1 MKRKF
6 HFFYLFAFVIAVL
19 FVSCTPNDSE
29 DQVDS
34 TQMIQDENGDS
45 GDVSQEGTEGDNTDQ
60 TTQEN
65 NGNSDNTSQEGTEGG
80 NTDQTTQD
88 NNGNSDNTSQEG
100 TEGGNTD
107 ETTQDNNGNTDGVNQ
122 GETEVVNTDI
132 APDFTLTELDGK
144 QIKFSD
150 YEGKVLVMFFFG
162 NSCPS
167 CKTVATQIQSKL
179 ANKFESNEAFA
190 IVGLDQ
196 WNGNASSVRNFKSVT
211 GVQFPLLLGASSTAS
226 AYKTTYDRLLVVD
239 KKGAI
244 QFRGKRNATNDLDDV
259 VTITATY
266 LEKQ

>member
-1 MKRKF
+1 MKGKF

-45 GDVSQEGTEGDNTDQ
+45 DDVSQEGTEEIIPIRPPKTTTVIQ
-60 TTQEN
+60 TIPARKVLR
-65 NGNSDNTSQEGTEGG
+65 
-80 NTDQTTQD
+80 
-88 NNGNSDNTSQEG
+88 
-100 TEGGNTD
+100 GNTD
-107 ETTQDNNGNTDGVNQ
+107 ETTQDNNGNTDVVNQ

-150 YEGKVLVMFFFG
+150 YDGKVLVMFFFG

-179 ANKFESNEAFA
+179 ANKFESMKPLPS
-190 IVGLDQ
+190 LD
-196 WNGNASSVRNFKSVT
+196 
-211 GVQFPLLLGASSTAS
+211 
-226 AYKTTYDRLLVVD
+226 
-239 KKGAI
+239 
-244 QFRGKRNATNDLDDV
+244 
-259 VTITATY
+259 
-266 LEKQ
+266 

>member
-1 MKRKF
+1 MKGKF

-45 GDVSQEGTEGDNTDQ
+45 GD
-60 TTQEN
+60 
-65 NGNSDNTSQEGTEGG
+65 
-80 NTDQTTQD
+80 
-88 NNGNSDNTSQEG
+88 
-100 TEGGNTD
+100 
-107 ETTQDNNGNTDGVNQ
+107 VNQ

>member
-34 TQMIQDENGDS
+34 IQMIQDENSDS

-60 TTQEN
+60 
-65 NGNSDNTSQEGTEGG
+65 
-80 NTDQTTQD
+80 
-88 NNGNSDNTSQEG
+88 
-100 TEGGNTD
+100 
-107 ETTQDNNGNTDGVNQ
+107 TTQDNNGNTDGVNQ

-132 APDFTLTELDGK
+132 DPDFTLTELCGK

-150 YEGKVLVMFFFG
+150 YEGKILVMFFFG

-179 ANKFESNEAFA
+179 VNKFESNEAFA

-196 WNGNASSVRNFKSVT
+196 WNG
-211 GVQFPLLLGASSTAS
+211 
-226 AYKTTYDRLLVVD
+226 KT
-239 KKGAI
+239 I
-244 QFRGKRNATNDLDDV
+244 
-259 VTITATY
+259 
-266 LEKQ
+266 LEEKPGD

>member
-1 MKRKF
+1 MTTMKGKF
-6 HFFYLFAFVIAVL
+6 HFFILFAFVIAVL

-45 GDVSQEGTEGDNTDQ
+45 GDVSKEGTEGN
-60 TTQEN
+60 
-65 NGNSDNTSQEGTEGG
+65 

-107 ETTQDNNGNTDGVNQ
+107 ETTQDNNGNTDSVNQ

-150 YEGKVLVMFFFG
+150 YEGKVLVMFLFG
-162 NSCPS
+162 NSCHS

-179 ANKFESNEAFA
+179 ANKFESN
-190 IVGLDQ
+190 
-196 WNGNASSVRNFKSVT
+196 
-211 GVQFPLLLGASSTAS
+211 
-226 AYKTTYDRLLVVD
+226 
-239 KKGAI
+239 
-244 QFRGKRNATNDLDDV
+244 
-259 VTITATY
+259 
-266 LEKQ
+266 